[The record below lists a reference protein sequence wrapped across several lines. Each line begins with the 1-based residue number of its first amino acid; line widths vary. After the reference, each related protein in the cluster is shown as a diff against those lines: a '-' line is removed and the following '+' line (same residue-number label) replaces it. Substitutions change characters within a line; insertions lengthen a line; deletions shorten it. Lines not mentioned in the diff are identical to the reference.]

1 MILGI
6 DVDTSYLY
14 QNVNSGGYR
23 MNRNVCTTS
32 NVIGTGATHNLR
44 QCTMIVCEGFPTC
57 IVIVL

>member
-14 QNVNSGGYR
+14 QNVNSGEYR

-32 NVIGTGATHNLR
+32 NVIGTGATIAVA
-44 QCTMIVCEGFPTC
+44 TF
-57 IVIVL
+57 